1 MPEKYLQI
9 PNFVAAQRF
18 AKAVLDRYHLCTTDI
33 EDALLSIASD
43 GDIKPLL
50 SCDLGD
56 GDLKKS
62 EEIHSDSIYYALLKN
77 PFLRQTKSEYEI
89 TKVRR

>member
-1 MPEKYLQI
+1 M
-9 PNFVAAQRF
+9 
-18 AKAVLDRYHLCTTDI
+18 
-33 EDALLSIASD
+33 SIASV

-50 SCDLGD
+50 SCYQRLMIERDLGD

-62 EEIHSDSIYYALLKN
+62 EEIHRDSIYYALLKN